1 MRFDMDAKTL
11 QHNQMKQA
19 KTFAILRRSAAV
31 QLLSKHND
39 VWQGFVLRCAIDD
52 LWMTSLK
59 TVQASPAI
67 VVFAWWQEVSIR
79 VVILKEEMDGS
90 NLSAINGV

>member
-1 MRFDMDAKTL
+1 MDFNGKINILWLKSQHAMRFDMDAKTL

-52 LWMTSLK
+52 L
-59 TVQASPAI
+59 
-67 VVFAWWQEVSIR
+67 
-79 VVILKEEMDGS
+79 
-90 NLSAINGV
+90 

>member
-1 MRFDMDAKTL
+1 MIYEWR
-11 QHNQMKQA
+11 
-19 KTFAILRRSAAV
+19 
-31 QLLSKHND
+31 
-39 VWQGFVLRCAIDD
+39 
-52 LWMTSLK
+52 LK